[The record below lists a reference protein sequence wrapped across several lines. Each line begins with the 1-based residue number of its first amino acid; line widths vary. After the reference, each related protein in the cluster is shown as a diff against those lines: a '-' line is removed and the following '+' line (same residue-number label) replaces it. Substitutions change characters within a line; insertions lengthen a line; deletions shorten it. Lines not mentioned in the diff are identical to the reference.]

1 MSDSSSFS
9 HRFLYHEIVLKF
21 ETIKEEE
28 KMKDLKNWLL
38 VLMASFMLVGVAS
51 GCSNTKTDA
60 DTEQNQ
66 DTGDTDSQDNGTD
79 QESGESGQ

>member
-28 KMKDLKNWLL
+28 KMKDLKNWML

-66 DTGDTDSQDNGTD
+66 DSGDTGSPDSGTD
-79 QESGESGQ
+79 QESGK

>member
-1 MSDSSSFS
+1 
-9 HRFLYHEIVLKF
+9 
-21 ETIKEEE
+21 
-28 KMKDLKNWLL
+28 MKDLKNWLL

-66 DTGDTDSQDNGTD
+66 DSGDTGSPDSGTD
-79 QESGESGQ
+79 QESGK

>member
-9 HRFLYHEIVLKF
+9 HRFLYYEIVLKF

-66 DTGDTDSQDNGTD
+66 DTGDTDSKDN
-79 QESGESGQ
+79 

>member
-1 MSDSSSFS
+1 
-9 HRFLYHEIVLKF
+9 
-21 ETIKEEE
+21 
-28 KMKDLKNWLL
+28 MKDLKNWVL

-66 DTGDTDSQDNGTD
+66 DSGDTDSPDSGTD
-79 QESGESGQ
+79 QESGK

>member
-79 QESGESGQ
+79 QESEESGQ

>member
-9 HRFLYHEIVLKF
+9 REFLYHGIVPNF
-21 ETIKEEE
+21 ETIKEEK
-28 KMKDLKNWLL
+28 KMKDLKKWML
-38 VLMASFMLVGVAS
+38 VLMASFMLLGVAS

-66 DTGDTDSQDNGTD
+66 DSGNTDSPDSGSDQGTD
-79 QESGESGQ
+79 DSGE

>member
-1 MSDSSSFS
+1 MSDSSSFFR
-9 HRFLYHEIVLKF
+9 RFLYHGTVPNF
-21 ETIKEEE
+21 ETIKEEK
-28 KMKDLKNWLL
+28 KMKDLKNWML

-79 QESGESGQ
+79 QESEESGQ